1 MAAAFREEWKWEG
14 ESGGSRWRFAVHI
27 ARDLA
32 VTVPRAWWTYVIRP
46 PRRVGPAVRRE
57 RQLMHNL
64 VKDVQYAVRGLVRKP
79 GLAITAVTALSLGI
93 GLTTAMFSIVNGVVL
108 RGLPVEEPQD
118 LMAIARTNPSRGT
131 NRLIGRI
138 HDCQDLRERQTT
150 FEDLAAISMDAVN
163 LSPVVGEPE
172 IINAARVSANMFD
185 LLRTPPLLGRGLMAS
200 DEELGAPPVAVVG
213 HRFWEERLD
222 GDPTALGVVLRIDG
236 TPTTVVGVMP
246 EDFEFPVNQQVWRP
260 LKVDYLATPRGEG
273 PGVYPILGRLEDGVS
288 MAQGQADLDRIMKQ
302 LGQEY
307 PETNEGMT
315 VVMGPYVREII
326 GYQTAAL
333 LFTMLGAVGLVLL
346 VACANVANLLLA
358 RASLRSKEVA
368 VRTAMGASRR
378 RVIGQMLAES
388 TVIAV
393 VGAVIGVGVA
403 QLGIGLFNGFLQTN
417 PQALP
422 FWFAIGIDPSVLMF
436 VVAITIGASL
446 FSGVLP
452 AIRAS
457 GTDVNAVL
465 KDDSRGSSSLRIGR
479 LSRILVVME
488 VAFSCALLVAAGL
501 LVKSVTNFSN
511 IDFDFATENVFTT
524 FVSLPVT
531 DYPDNESRL
540 RFYRNLTER
549 LEAEPGVLAATVAT
563 ELPIIGG
570 GNGRFALEG
579 ETYLGDRDY
588 PNARIGSIASGYFST
603 IIANVLEGRDF
614 TAADNADGLPVA
626 IVNRAFA
633 ERHYPEE
640 SALGNR
646 IQLRATSQRGI
657 DRSRADT
664 WYTIV
669 GIAPDLYLDLD
680 AFVLPETAIYI
691 PLAQRPASAASMIV
705 RTQGAALEFT
715 DDARRIVT
723 SLDPHLPISQSFSMG
738 QIIDQTQTFF
748 GVFGIIFTVFGGVAL
763 FLATVGLYGVLSFSV
778 NQRTHEVGL
787 RVALGA
793 TPANVVRLVMR
804 QGFTQLAIGL
814 VIGVGMAFGLARML
828 SLVLYDVGAADPTVF
843 GGIIV
848 VLAVTGLIASF
859 VPALR
864 ATRVDPTV
872 AMRAE

>member
-1 MAAAFREEWKWEG
+1 
-14 ESGGSRWRFAVHI
+14 
-27 ARDLA
+27 
-32 VTVPRAWWTYVIRP
+32 
-46 PRRVGPAVRRE
+46 
-57 RQLMHNL
+57 MHNL
-64 VKDVQYAVRGLVRKP
+64 AKDLHYAVRGLVRKP
-79 GLAITAVTALSLGI
+79 GLAITAITALSLGI

-118 LMAIARTNPSRGT
+118 LMAISRNNPSQGP

-138 HDCQDLRERQTT
+138 HDFRDLRERQTT
-150 FEDLAAISMDAVN
+150 FEDLAAISVDAVN
-163 LSPVVGEPE
+163 LSPVTGEPE
-172 IINAARVSANMFD
+172 IINSATVSASMFD
-185 LLRTPPLLGRGLMAS
+185 LLRTPPLLGRGLADF

-213 HRFWEERLD
+213 HRFWRERLD
-222 GDPTALGVVLRIDG
+222 GDPAVLGTVLRIDG

-246 EDFEFPVNQQVWRP
+246 EDFAFPLNQQLWRP
-260 LKVDYLATPRGEG
+260 LKMDYLGTPRGEG
-273 PGVYPILGRLEDGVS
+273 PGVFPMLGRLADGVS
-288 MAQGQADLDRIMKQ
+288 TAQGLADLQRIMTQ

-315 VVMGPYVREII
+315 VVMGPYVRQMI
-326 GYQTAAL
+326 GPMATL

-378 RVIGQMLAES
+378 RVIAQMLTEA

-393 VGAVIGVGVA
+393 VGAVIGIGVA
-403 QLGIGLFNGFLQTN
+403 QVGIGLFNGFLQTN

-422 FWFAIGIDPSVLMF
+422 FWFDIGIDPSVLLF

-457 GTDVNAVL
+457 GADVTAVL

-524 FVSLPVT
+524 SVSLPVA
-531 DYPDNESRL
+531 DYPDDESRL
-540 RFYRNLTER
+540 RFYRALTER
-549 LEAEPGVLAATVAT
+549 LEAEPGVLAASVAT
-563 ELPIIGG
+563 ELPIVGG
-570 GNGRFALEG
+570 GNGRFAMEG

-588 PNARIGSIASGYFST
+588 PNARIGSIAPEYFST
-603 IIANVLEGRDF
+603 IVASMSEGRAF
-614 TAADNADGLPVA
+614 AAADDADAMPVA
-626 IVNRAFA
+626 IVNRAFV

-657 DRSRADT
+657 DRTRADT

-669 GIAPDLYLDLD
+669 GVAPDLYLDMD
-680 AFVLPETAIYI
+680 ALVLPETAIYI
-691 PLAQRPASAASMIV
+691 PLAQRTASAASIIV
-705 RTQGAALEFT
+705 RTQGPALEFT
-715 DDARRIVT
+715 DDARRVVS

-738 QIIDQTQTFF
+738 QMIDQTQTFF

-793 TPANVVRLVMR
+793 TPGNVVRLVMR

-814 VIGVGMAFGLARML
+814 VVGVGMAFGLARML
-828 SLVLYDVGAADPTVF
+828 SLVLYDVGAADPMVF
-843 GGIIV
+843 GGIVV
-848 VLAVTGLIASF
+848 VLTVTGLIAAF
-859 VPALR
+859 IPARR